1 MFAPPWWRHG
11 GQPCKKVVGRAR
23 AHHLVSLIPGRRQK
37 KKMGHFPGPIRSDMP
52 VVGVMLCKVH
62 TTSSY
67 TATPQTAPPN
77 RLTSMVWQGFMKT

>member
-23 AHHLVSLIPGRRQK
+23 AHHLVSLIPGRRPK

-52 VVGVMLCKVH
+52 IGHAAQGRGNGIDLGSGAH
-62 TTSSY
+62 THVTHVCDH
-67 TATPQTAPPN
+67 P
-77 RLTSMVWQGFMKT
+77 